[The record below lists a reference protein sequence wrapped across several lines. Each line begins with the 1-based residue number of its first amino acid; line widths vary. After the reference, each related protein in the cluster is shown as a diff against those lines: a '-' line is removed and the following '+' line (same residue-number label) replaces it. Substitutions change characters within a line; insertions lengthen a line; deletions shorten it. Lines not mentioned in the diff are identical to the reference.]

1 MEIKVNKVDGNTV
14 AIRFGVDKIYLDNEQ
29 AMRVADAIVNEII
42 IEDMAESF
50 AKEKTQEE
58 IDQEVGEWEY
68 QAKFGNEGD
77 Y

>member
-14 AIRFGVDKIYLDNEQ
+14 AIRFGADKIYLDNEQ

>member
-1 MEIKVNKVDGNTV
+1 MEIAVNKVDKNTV
-14 AIRFGVDKIYLDNEQ
+14 AIRFGADKIYLDSEQ

-42 IEDMAESF
+42 IEDMAEKF

-68 QAKFGNEGD
+68 QAKFGDEGD